1 MEVLNSENQKPVR
14 YAGFWLRFVAYII
27 DDLILGFIGFFISLP
42 FIGSIV
48 FNAFQIADAGGHDDK
63 LFFGIAGIVGAVF
76 LWIIMSIVV
85 GWLYFSLMEAS
96 KHQGTLGKM
105 ALGLK
110 VTDMEGNQ
118 VSFGRATGRYFGKI
132 ISGMIFMIGYI
143 LAGLTEKKQALH
155 DMIANCLVIKK

>member
-1 MEVLNSENQKPVR
+1 MEVLNSENQKSVR

-48 FNAFQIADAGGHDDK
+48 FNAFQIADAEGHDEK
-63 LFFGIAGIVGAVF
+63 TFFGIAGIIGAVF
-76 LWIIMSIVV
+76 LWIIASIVL
-85 GWLYFSLMEAS
+85 GWLYYSLMEAS

-110 VTDMEGNQ
+110 VTDMKGNR

-155 DMIANCLVIKK
+155 DLIADCLVIRK

>member
-1 MEVLNSENQKPVR
+1 MDANHSENQKPVQ
-14 YAGFWLRFVAYII
+14 YAGFWLRFVAFII
-27 DDLILGFIGFFISLP
+27 DDLILGFIGFFLSLP
-42 FIGSIV
+42 FIGSII
-48 FNAFQIADAGGHDDK
+48 FNAFQIADASSHNDK
-63 LFFGIAGIVGAVF
+63 TFFGIAGIIGAVF
-76 LWIIMSIVV
+76 LWIIASIVA
-85 GWLYFSLMEAS
+85 GWLYYSLMEAS

-155 DMIANCLVIKK
+155 DLIADCLVIRK